1 MFNRRSPLVLISS
14 VLGLVYASVVLDY
27 LMNAPSSALYT
38 DFLRGTGL
46 AMVFAWPHVL
56 TAAVGS
62 ILGLVGFFRRSTQ
75 QIFAS
80 SVLFSAA
87 AAVYLVWAVFLVPSI
102 ILGFLGNSSQ
112 KKINGGQSDGS

>member
-14 VLGLVYASVVLDY
+14 VLGLIYASVVLDY
-27 LMNAPSSALYT
+27 LMNAPSVALYT

-112 KKINGGQSDGS
+112 KKINSGQSEDS